1 MNAEDF
7 KKDWPAERDN
17 DDDNDWRHSDAKD
30 VAYRYVFNLYDQWVL
45 EGGLK

>member
-7 KKDWPAERDN
+7 KKDWPAERDKTH
-17 DDDNDWRHSDAKD
+17 WLHSDAKD
-30 VAYRYVFNLYDQWVL
+30 IAYRYVFNLYDQWVL